1 MAWQRT
7 KTQYPWF
14 TVHSYSKKRI
24 KRMQKSAQ
32 THGTQRDSLVDKL
45 RETLIITDWVRL
57 YFFLPTLQHDTYKN
71 IPKKTERRMN
81 MKVRKCGTM
90 RSCCL
95 RRASIFGHPTMMH
108 TWENAKAEW
117 TDGRARLRHWKHR
130 QRPAAEEGPERTRS
144 SNAME
149 KIWKR
154 WLSSRNSRILS
165 SK

>member
-1 MAWQRT
+1 MRVIIKAAYIWRDNGLKHNIRDSLYT
-7 KTQYPWF
+7 
-14 TVHSYSKKRI
+14 HIRKKRI

-108 TWENAKAEW
+108 T
-117 TDGRARLRHWKHR
+117 
-130 QRPAAEEGPERTRS
+130 
-144 SNAME
+144 
-149 KIWKR
+149 
-154 WLSSRNSRILS
+154 
-165 SK
+165 